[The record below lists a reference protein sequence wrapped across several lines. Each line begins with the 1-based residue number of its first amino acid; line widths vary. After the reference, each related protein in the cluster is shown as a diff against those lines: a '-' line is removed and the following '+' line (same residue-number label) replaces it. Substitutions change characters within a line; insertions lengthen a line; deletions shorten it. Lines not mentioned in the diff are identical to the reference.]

1 MSESGD
7 GRGRTVDQVVLW
19 LVAGLTGSKLRDACA
34 ERLGVGAE
42 EVADLI
48 TVARRRLTV
57 AAETDHDEEVGKAVT
72 RLNDIY
78 ASAMLK
84 KKFREA
90 LDAQRE
96 LNRLLGL
103 YDEGERDGAGD
114 DDLRDQVARAVAHL
128 DRLGLTRKKSVDIVE
143 LCRLAESKILSL
155 EGRK

>member
-90 LDAQRE
+90 LDAQR
-96 LNRLLGL
+96 
-103 YDEGERDGAGD
+103 
-114 DDLRDQVARAVAHL
+114 DQVARAVAHL